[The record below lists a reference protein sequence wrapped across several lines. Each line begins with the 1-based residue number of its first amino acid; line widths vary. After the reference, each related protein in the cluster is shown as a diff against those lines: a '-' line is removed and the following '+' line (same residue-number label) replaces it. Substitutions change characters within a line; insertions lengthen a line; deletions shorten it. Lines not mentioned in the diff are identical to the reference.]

1 VLFSCKITHSVIT
14 YLDRRGEDLE
24 ALYDRCDWP
33 SEFLRDP
40 SSWLEADKMEALLK
54 QIDYEYSRNA
64 QGAQAQGEESLI
76 VSVGHQCK
84 DLRAWGVLD
93 SVLRMVQAP
102 KDLFAQPERF
112 LSYFISPAPPLGE
125 VRRDHESVSF
135 VLPVSDMQFPFVTQ
149 YLRAALEALP
159 TYISKPMASV
169 IWDNSRVTIS
179 WSEQQT
185 SLFGEAQAA
194 DLSLHPEL
202 VRNILLNL
210 ESSQKQLDELQ
221 RNCLAKD
228 REIEELKKR
237 LAEPAPLLPPA
248 SDLPAVSA
256 QLLPSG
262 EQLEAHVGE
271 VLHELY
277 RLGDYVARG
286 HQLVTLL
293 IGQGRNTPQIQ
304 EAMRRVNWDFVSTQG
319 PLLVKWAVGELQ
331 KIQNVMRD
339 TSAQSSDQLG
349 CDSSVLPL
357 ESRAQEQLE
366 GRLL

>member
-64 QGAQAQGEESLI
+64 QGAQAQAEESLI

-169 IWDNSRVTIS
+169 QWDNSRVTVS
-179 WSEQQT
+179 WSEQQA
-185 SLFGEAQAA
+185 SLFGDSQAA

-221 RNCLAKD
+221 RSCLAKD

-237 LAEPAPLLPPA
+237 LTEPPA
-248 SDLPAVSA
+248 LVSA
-256 QLLPSG
+256 ASTPSTAN
-262 EQLEAHVGE
+262 EQLDAHVGE

-304 EAMRRVNWDFVSTQG
+304 EAMRRVNWDFVATQG

-331 KIQNVMRD
+331 KIQNNIRD
-339 TSAQSSDQLG
+339 NSAQPSTQSSEQPG
-349 CDSSVLPL
+349 GSSSALPL